1 MNFKENNFV
10 SPQGIIRHESMFSLT
25 ERLYINALFF
35 RRMQPRLSHFPT
47 QWQRFVKASASS
59 THEGNVQEINQ
70 GKMKGED
77 VMNFYNEIIQADA
90 QTVKQEAKVEVKE
103 ENKAN
108 DAKSKQFFN
117 ISLDED
123 DDVIRYTSPPPRT
136 PKCVSTGYKYS
147 GAVMVTM
154 LGSENGNFL

>member
-1 MNFKENNFV
+1 
-10 SPQGIIRHESMFSLT
+10 
-25 ERLYINALFF
+25 
-35 RRMQPRLSHFPT
+35 
-47 QWQRFVKASASS
+47 
-59 THEGNVQEINQ
+59 
-70 GKMKGED
+70 MKGED

-123 DDVIRYTSPPPRT
+123 DDVIRYTSPPPPRT
-136 PKCVSTGYKYS
+136 PKCVSTGYKYC

>member
-1 MNFKENNFV
+1 
-10 SPQGIIRHESMFSLT
+10 
-25 ERLYINALFF
+25 
-35 RRMQPRLSHFPT
+35 MQPRRDVLSHFPT

-103 ENKAN
+103 ENEAN

-123 DDVIRYTSPPPRT
+123 DDVIRYTARPPSPSLGHRNAFQHHINIVGLLWLRCLAQ
-136 PKCVSTGYKYS
+136 K
-147 GAVMVTM
+147 MVI
-154 LGSENGNFL
+154 S

>member
-1 MNFKENNFV
+1 MHF
-10 SPQGIIRHESMFSLT
+10 
-25 ERLYINALFF
+25 FF

-123 DDVIRYTSPPPRT
+123 DDVIRYTSPPPPRK

>member
-1 MNFKENNFV
+1 
-10 SPQGIIRHESMFSLT
+10 
-25 ERLYINALFF
+25 
-35 RRMQPRLSHFPT
+35 MQPRRDVLSHFPT

-103 ENKAN
+103 ENEAN

-123 DDVIRYTSPPPRT
+123 DDVIRYTARPPSPPRT
-136 PKCVSTGYKYS
+136 PKCVSTSYKYC
-147 GAVMVTM
+147 GAALATL
-154 LGSENGNFL
+154 LGSENGDFLKNAFWTPTPPLP